1 MIRDV
6 ESRGPIPPLPPPSLT
21 WTPPLCCHVPLLS
34 SVSTQLSI
42 PSTPHHVSWTPTLL
56 EPSTTALLVAFR
68 RSFRTTSLSR
78 ISLPFWVWTSCP
90 KRTSLPSPGPGRS
103 RGSSHNPS
111 RSLRSSLVTLE
122 SSSPLNRPSRASRR
136 FLPASTIT
144 CPRSLS
150 TWSETSQ
157 RSNRR
162 QSSRRAATGTAAT
175 GSRCT

>member
-56 EPSTTALLVAFR
+56 EPSTTALLAAFR
-68 RSFRTTSLSR
+68 RSCRTTSLSR
-78 ISLPFWVWTSCP
+78 ISLPSWVWTSCP
-90 KRTSLPSPGPGRS
+90 KRTSSPSPGLGRS

-111 RSLRSSLVTLE
+111 RSLRSSLATLE
-122 SSSPLNRPSRASRR
+122 SSSPLNRPSKASRR

-150 TWSETSQ
+150 TWSEISQ

-162 QSSRRAATGTAAT
+162 QRG
-175 GSRCT
+175 